1 MKERINW
8 IDWAKSIAIT
18 LVVMGHTPMEHGH
31 PLIVFINSFHMP
43 FFMFLSGYLTK
54 RQNSFSENWKKDWT
68 SIIIPYLLYNIIF
81 YPYWAI
87 HEYSIGSPITID
99 NYLFQPAIG
108 IITGSIIGS
117 NTNGPTWFLIA
128 LLFSR
133 IIIDIGNRLR
143 HKYIFYFLTAI
154 LLLSFYEVN
163 EYYLFTDKLAL
174 SGFARCFPYYLI
186 GYLLH
191 GTILPLNYSK
201 KKLIGTT
208 ILLGGISITLSFF
221 IYDISS
227 FVLRILIQQVVCI
240 SAIIFFTGIS
250 LILNPIKSNIIINIS
265 IGTMVI
271 FGLHWAFI
279 GSFNQLFQHLLG
291 ITRITYSP
299 WQVIVIAL
307 IIEALL
313 YPLIK
318 KLPPIWLE
326 KTTNYITK

>member
-8 IDWAKSIAIT
+8 IDWAKFLAIT

-31 PLIVFINSFHMP
+31 PLIVYINSFHMP

-54 RQNSFSENWKKDWT
+54 RQDSFSNNLKKDW
-68 SIIIPYLLYNIIF
+68 INILLPYLLYNIVF

-87 HEYSIGSPITID
+87 HEYSIGTPITFA
-99 NYLFQPAIG
+99 NFLFQPTIG
-108 IITGSIIGS
+108 IISGSIIGN

-143 HKYIFYFLTAI
+143 HKYTFYFLIAI

-163 EYYLFTDKLAL
+163 EYYLFTDKLVL
-174 SGFARCFPYYLI
+174 FGFARCFPYYLI

-191 GTILPLNYSK
+191 GTILPLKYTK
-201 KKLIGTT
+201 KYLLGTT
-208 ILLGGISITLSFF
+208 ILSGIVSITLSFF
-221 IYDISS
+221 IYDI
-227 FVLRILIQQVVCI
+227 FPFMLRILVQQIVCVC
-240 SAIIFFTGIS
+240 AITFFTGIS
-250 LILNPIKSNIIINIS
+250 IILNPIKSNIVINIS

-279 GSFNQLFQHLLG
+279 GIFNQVFQHLLG
-291 ITRITYSP
+291 ITKITYSP
-299 WQVIVIAL
+299 WKVIIIAL
-307 IIEALL
+307 VIETIL

-318 KLPPIWLE
+318 KLPPMWLG
-326 KTTNYITK
+326 KKNNYITK